1 MKRAATLEMPDYS
14 ATDQIIVLS
23 APAGI
28 NVKVWHTGIK
38 IAYLGSHAQPTP
50 DSHVQAPPNWKTP
63 VEVPVF
69 PGLSP
74 KNSNLESSLKWPYP
88 PPRLSQGENGASGSR
103 FARSDGV
110 MKIEL
115 YCLGTTL
122 TL

>member
-1 MKRAATLEMPDYS
+1 M
-14 ATDQIIVLS
+14 LS

-50 DSHVQAPPNWKTP
+50 A
-63 VEVPVF
+63 VEVPVL

-74 KNSNLESSLKWPYP
+74 KNSSLESSLKWPYP

-110 MKIEL
+110 MKIAL
-115 YCLGTTL
+115 YCLGTTF